1 MLPAYLLTFCRIVL
15 GLTFAFSLAG
25 KVRDVGQFMET
36 IRKFDVLPKG
46 WAGPTAVLFLAGEAA
61 VVALLIL
68 GGLLLPLAFALAGL
82 LLFLFTLALL
92 SALRRGIETA
102 CNCFGTSQKPL
113 TYYDVG
119 RNAGFILLAATGLG
133 MAGATDTLPALAFI
147 EHLFIFIIAAVFVL
161 LWTNLS
167 EIAALL
173 QAA

>member
-1 MLPAYLLTFCRIVL
+1 MMLPYLLTFCRLVI
-15 GLTFAFSLAG
+15 GLTFALSFVS
-25 KVRDVGQFMET
+25 KMRDVGQFTET
-36 IRKFDVLPKG
+36 IRKFDLLPRR
-46 WAGPTAVLFLAGEAA
+46 WAGPAALLFLGGEAA

-68 GGLLLPLAFALAGL
+68 GGRLLPLAFGLATL
-82 LLFLFTLALL
+82 LLVLFTLALL
-92 SALRRGIETA
+92 SALRRGLETS
-102 CNCFGTSQKPL
+102 CHCFGASEKPL

-133 MAGATDTLPALAFI
+133 MAGATNAMPSLAFI

-161 LWTNLS
+161 LWTNLR